1 MKTKTS
7 KWIKIFVES
16 VNYIII
22 TYVVSN
28 MAILLRQNWLFIPLF
43 ASEIWVTEKYWQ
55 RFIRQPEARLLPH
68 VFVRYILLVYCRKY
82 CPN

>member
-7 KWIKIFVES
+7 KWIKIFLES

-28 MAILLRQNWLFIPLF
+28 MAILLRQNWLFIPLLHL
-43 ASEIWVTEKYWQ
+43 KYG
-55 RFIRQPEARLLPH
+55 L
-68 VFVRYILLVYCRKY
+68 RK
-82 CPN
+82 NTGKGL